1 MIATALTAVRNHIR
15 AHVGPPNFSDRDRRP
30 LPDGIRH
37 RSKQLTTS
45 ISRALGLAVGAILF
59 LSLTGPISA
68 APIDE
73 LLMYPGSNCR
83 VVSGGPATITTS
95 GRLWNN
101 TAANMTVQCP
111 MYDNGFDFT
120 GAIWVID
127 NNASA
132 NILCNS
138 HIKNPLG
145 NPSLFETKSTTGNAS
160 AAMVLTYTGP
170 DASGTFSY
178 RFYTC
183 VLPPTTQIIN
193 YRGRAL

>member
-1 MIATALTAVRNHIR
+1 MIIR
-15 AHVGPPNFSDRDRRP
+15 TLRV
-30 LPDGIRH
+30 
-37 RSKQLTTS
+37 
-45 ISRALGLAVGAILF
+45 LGLAIGGILL

-83 VVSGGPATITTS
+83 VTSGGPGIVSSS
-95 GRLWNN
+95 GRIVNN
-101 TAANMTVQCP
+101 TAANMTIQCP

-127 NNASA
+127 NSVSA
-132 NILCNS
+132 NITCSSN
-138 HIKNPLG
+138 IRNPLG
-145 NPSLFETKSTTGNAS
+145 NPSTSQTKSTAGNAS
-160 AAMVLTYTGP
+160 AAMVLSFTGP

-183 VLPPTTQIIN
+183 VLPPTTQLIN